1 MGQVLGLY
9 SNGEFCLQCSTSM
22 SVEMDKSSAAQLPG
36 TWGIP
41 RSVKLHRVAGQ
52 SLGISIV
59 GKMRNPLYGG
69 LIAF

>member
-36 TWGIP
+36 TARVLVLVSLVRWEILYM
-41 RSVKLHRVAGQ
+41 VALLH
-52 SLGISIV
+52 S
-59 GKMRNPLYGG
+59 
-69 LIAF
+69 